1 MIKKFT
7 VNSNTIIKQLKA
19 SEFEYD
25 HIEVSYLMEKKDRYE
40 TKTIYLDSFI
50 LLRNFLDDNCVC
62 IVFYIQSKKEKFSL
76 VLDYKWNFLYVIS
89 DTITGIDMAVK
100 YLKLEDKEAY

>member
-62 IVFYIQSKKEKFSL
+62 IVFYIQSKEEKFSI

-89 DTITGIDMAVK
+89 ETITGIDMAVK

>member
-25 HIEVSYLMEKKDRYE
+25 HIEVSYLIEKKDRYE

-62 IVFYIQSKKEKFSL
+62 IVFYIQSKKEKFSV
-76 VLDYKWNFLYVIS
+76 VLDYKWDVIYIIS
-89 DTITGIDMAVK
+89 STITGIDRAVNR
-100 YLKLEDKEAY
+100 LKLKDKEVY